1 VGSLTTLSCSG
12 RNGVAQ
18 CYYKNNA
25 NQEIILQWNL
35 NFISYVESAKWEDYS
50 YVSDDEEELIISKTA
65 SKKKKG
71 KEKKVKENLENGNSK
86 NEPPKTSI
94 LIHNIMCFETR
105 KECDFT
111 WK

>member
-35 NFISYVESAKWEDYS
+35 NFIS